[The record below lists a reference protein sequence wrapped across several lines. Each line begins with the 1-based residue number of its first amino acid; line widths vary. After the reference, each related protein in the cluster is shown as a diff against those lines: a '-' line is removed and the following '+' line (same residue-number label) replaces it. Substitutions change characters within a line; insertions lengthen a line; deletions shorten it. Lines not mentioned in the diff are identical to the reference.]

1 MNTFFILHN
10 ESFVITI
17 FLILVMKHFVNF
29 VCVYARVILCTFFK
43 KKTIIN
49 DDEKN
54 ILFYLYILVLERE
67 NRLYSEKLLEKI
79 AHRTPTTKNSY
90 PVSIKEKNVIYI

>member
-1 MNTFFILHN
+1 M
-10 ESFVITI
+10 ITI
-17 FLILVMKHFVNF
+17 FLILVMKHFVNC
-29 VCVYARVILCTFFK
+29 VCVCVCIYARLILCTFF